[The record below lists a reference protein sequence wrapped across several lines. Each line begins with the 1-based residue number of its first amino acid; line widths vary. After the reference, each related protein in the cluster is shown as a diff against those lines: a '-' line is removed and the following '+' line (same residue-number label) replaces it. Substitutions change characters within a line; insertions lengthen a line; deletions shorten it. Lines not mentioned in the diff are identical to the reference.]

1 MRRTR
6 RHPPWIM
13 FENNPQIH
21 ERQIL
26 DISECPKLVADVD
39 PPIGASFRLSAVAQ
53 GVVGRRREVVRC
65 KGRTIGIRIAAATS
79 KTEWPHAFPIELLSN
94 NRRQGLRYA
103 TSICCSPRR
112 PLAYAPTRKS
122 RCRVEVGNGSLG
134 THATHSRF
142 GARIKMSHDG

>member
-13 FENNPQIH
+13 FENNPQ
-21 ERQIL
+21 RQIL
-26 DISECPKLVADVD
+26 AISECPKLVADVD

-65 KGRTIGIRIAAATS
+65 KERTIGIRIAAATS
-79 KTEWPHAFPIELLSN
+79 KTEWPHALS
-94 NRRQGLRYA
+94 
-103 TSICCSPRR
+103 SFSPTIVGKAFDMQPRSAAPR
-112 PLAYAPTRKS
+112 GDHWASAPTRKS